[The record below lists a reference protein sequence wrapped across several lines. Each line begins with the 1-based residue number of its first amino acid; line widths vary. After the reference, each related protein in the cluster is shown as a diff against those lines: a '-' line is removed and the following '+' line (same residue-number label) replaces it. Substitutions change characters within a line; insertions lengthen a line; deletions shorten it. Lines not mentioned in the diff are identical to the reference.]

1 MYSHFLKA
9 FRKVFFMVG
18 CIAILFSC
26 GEQEITPPEIH
37 VDRVILSDPMLSMVT
52 GDQYLLTAEIYPSNA
67 TNPELKWKSSDD
79 AIVTVSDGY
88 ITAIKPGEAYV
99 TATSVD
105 SGKSDRCRVTV
116 TLAEVKVEKITLS
129 EESITMAVGGE
140 YQLIAE
146 VIPSTATNKGL
157 IWESSNTAVAS
168 VTDGKVKAIKKGTA
182 TITVVTRDG
191 GKTARCNVTVSSDP
205 TSVTGVTL
213 SEESITMA
221 VGDEHQLIAEVIP
234 STATN
239 KGLIWESS
247 NTAVASVTDGKVKAI
262 KVGNARITVTT
273 QDRGFWASCQV
284 TVSAKDEP
292 VEFDFS
298 VSGSA
303 DGYEYVDLGLSV
315 KWATHNVGAKKMTDI
330 GEYYAWGETTPY
342 VKNLTYINYGWGF
355 PPCSM
360 DAILA
365 SIYDAATEL
374 WGRSWRM
381 PTGKELKEL
390 INGCTWTWVDNM
402 NNTSM
407 SGYVATSKKNGKSI
421 FLPASQFISGTS
433 SYTPKE
439 DDAIYWSSY
448 GYSVAGS
455 LNFSAGSTAECLK
468 FVTTPGMVDPVV
480 MSNWAMGSGATIRPV
495 VGTPNDFFPHPK
507 DLTYDEAEMDRQGVS
522 VSGKNGQHTYVD
534 LGLPSRTLWATY
546 NVGASLPEQYGD
558 YFAWG
563 ETNPKDKYTME
574 NYKFFSGYSPIGPE
588 HYAQLTKY
596 VWDKDYGKVDGK
608 YVLEN
613 SDDAAYVKWGSD
625 WHMPTIEQ
633 VEELSK
639 YCLIW
644 REDLT
649 VNGKQIIG
657 FVVVSMINENFLYL
671 PAAGW
676 EYDETPNN
684 HMYAWYWTSE
694 VSPSIN
700 TRAAFMLE
708 KGDSFHSAIVCD
720 KIDGTG
726 RYQGLP
732 IRPVTKKK

>member
-1 MYSHFLKA
+1 MNSYFSKI
-9 FRKVFFMVG
+9 FFIVG

-37 VDRVILSDPMLSMVT
+37 VERIILSDPMLSMVT
-52 GDQYLLTAEIYPSNA
+52 GDQYQLTAEIYPSNA

-79 AIVTVSDGY
+79 AIVTVSDGN

-105 SGKSDRCRVTV
+105 NGKSDRCRVTV

-129 EESITMAVGGE
+129 EESITMAVGDE
-140 YQLIAE
+140 YQLTAE
-146 VIPSTATNKGL
+146 VIPSTATNKEVT
-157 IWESSNTAVAS
+157 WSSSNDYVAT
-168 VTDGKVKAIKKGTA
+168 VVDGKVKAIKKGTA
-182 TITVVTRDG
+182 TITVVTKDG
-191 GKTARCNVTVSSDP
+191 GKTARCSVTVSSDP

-221 VGDEHQLIAEVIP
+221 VGDEYQLIAEVVP

-239 KGLIWESS
+239 KEVTWSSS
-247 NTAVASVTDGKVKAI
+247 NDYVATVVDGKVKAI
-262 KVGNARITVTT
+262 KVGSARITVTT
-273 QDRGFWASCQV
+273 RNGGYSASCQV

-315 KWATHNVGAKKMTDI
+315 KWATHNIGAEKMTDI

-365 SIYDAATEL
+365 SIYDTATEL

-390 INGCTWTWVDNM
+390 IDGCTWTWVDNM
-402 NNTSM
+402 DDTSM
-407 SGYVATSKKNGKSI
+407 SGYVATSKINGKSI
-421 FLPASQFISGTS
+421 FLPASKFISGTS
-433 SYTPKE
+433 NYTPKE
-439 DDAIYWSSY
+439 NDAIYWSSY
-448 GYSVAGS
+448 GFSVAGS
-455 LNFSAGSTAECLK
+455 INFDAGSTAECLK
-468 FVTTPGMVDPVV
+468 FVTTPGMVNPVE
-480 MSNWAMGSGATIRPV
+480 MSIWAMGSGATIRPV

-507 DLTYDEAEMDRQGVS
+507 DLTYDQAEMDRQGVS

-546 NVGASLPEQYGD
+546 NVGASLPEEYGN

-563 ETNPKDKYTME
+563 ETAPKNEYTME

-588 HYAQLTKY
+588 HYVQLTKY
-596 VWDKDYGKVDGK
+596 VWDKDFGKVDGK

-613 SDDAAYVKWGSD
+613 ADDAAYVNWGSD

-633 VEELSK
+633 VEELAK

-644 REDLT
+644 RQDIT
-649 VNGKQIIG
+649 INGKQIIG
-657 FVVVSMINENFLYL
+657 FIIMSMINENFLYL

-676 EYDETPNN
+676 EYSEVPND
-684 HMYAWYWTSE
+684 HMFAWYWTSE
-694 VSPSIN
+694 VSPAIN
-700 TRAAFMLE
+700 TRATFMLE
-708 KGDSFHSAIVCD
+708 KGDGFHSSLFCD
-720 KIDGTG
+720 KIEGTG
-726 RYQGLP
+726 REQGLP
-732 IRPVTKKK
+732 IRAVTKKR